1 MLESCCSAHG
11 FPSLLWLDFKR
22 ETVYSTQII
31 LTAPVSYYKI
41 IFHLDLMYI
50 YGQRVKMLLFCS
62 KVPQLHEM
70 CIEYRLYQPQVQK
83 KVDTEYNVSKTE
95 WSLLQI
101 L

>member
-41 IFHLDLMYI
+41 IN
-50 YGQRVKMLLFCS
+50 QS
-62 KVPQLHEM
+62 T
-70 CIEYRLYQPQVQK
+70 QK
-83 KVDTEYNVSKTE
+83 KQITSFTDYGLHQIGDLSRVCLAFGPMVAQIRSRMQHWPASSPDLSPTEG
-95 WSLLQI
+95 
-101 L
+101 

>member
-1 MLESCCSAHG
+1 MDKELKCC
-11 FPSLLWLDFKR
+11 F
-22 ETVYSTQII
+22 
-31 LTAPVSYYKI
+31 
-41 IFHLDLMYI
+41 
-50 YGQRVKMLLFCS
+50 FCS